1 MSIITFRCPG
11 TRQYVQHLIADE
23 AEGDRDAYVMVDCPA
38 CGKLHFV
45 NRSTHRL
52 LGHERE

>member
-1 MSIITFRCPG
+1 MSIITYRCPS
-11 TRQYVQHLIADE
+11 TRQYVQQLVADE
-23 AEGDRDAYVMVDCPA
+23 AEADGDAYVIVDCPA

-45 NRSTHRL
+45 NRTTQKL